1 MEEKLSTYMKQRG
14 LEDFRATW
22 QVLDKKSILI
32 PYYESEGIK
41 FYPVNYAQGIIS
53 L

>member
-1 MEEKLSTYMKQRG
+1 MEEKLSTYMKQRR

-32 PYYESEGIK
+32 PYYESEDIK
-41 FYPVNYAQGIIS
+41 FYPEYHA
-53 L
+53 